1 MSAQLT
7 RGQLDHIKRR
17 MASDEIYLS
26 EGRDATPEEIASAVQ
41 SISDE
46 AAVKYREDG
55 SCDSAPVA

>member
-1 MSAQLT
+1 
-7 RGQLDHIKRR
+7 

-26 EGRDATPEEIASAVQ
+26 EGRDATPEEIAGAVQ

-46 AAVKYREDG
+46 AAVKYHECG